1 MSQVTTIASAEPI
14 EGKQALERAYS
25 KVAWRIVPYLMLLQ
39 ILSWLDRVNV
49 GFAKLQMLPDLGF
62 SEAIYGLGAGIFFIG
77 YFLFEVPSNLLLE
90 KIGAR
95 KTLARITMLWGIVTV
110 LMMFVNSATSFYVLR
125 FLLGAFEAGLFP
137 GILLYSTYW
146 FPAPRRAQLVG
157 FYVGGSAVAGI
168 FGGPLAG
175 AIMNTMGGVSGLT
188 NWQWLFVLEG
198 IPSVIVGFI
207 TLFYLDDGPLKS
219 RWLSDT
225 EKRLIKEDLEL
236 DRRNAGP
243 RQKNFVAALAL
254 PRMWLLAL
262 VYFCLVSANATIA
275 FWSPSIIKGLGISN
289 NFYIGLIA
297 GIPYIVGVIAM
308 VLNGRHSDRTL
319 ERRYH
324 CAIAMSVAAVGLFL
338 VASLSADPVL
348 SLMALVLAAAGVLSA
363 FPPFWEIPML
373 ILTGTAAAGGVALI
387 NSIGNLSGFVAP
399 YLIGFL
405 KDVTGSL
412 SSGLYCVVGF
422 EIVGVLVILLLIPR
436 RAAPADAPSSTSL
449 S

>member
-1 MSQVTTIASAEPI
+1 MSQATAVPTPLSERQ
-14 EGKQALERAYS
+14 EALEGAYR
-25 KVAWRIVPYLMLLQ
+25 KAAWRIVPYLMLLQ

-62 SEAIYGLGAGIFFIG
+62 SEAVYGFGAGIFFVG

-95 KTLARITMLWGIVTV
+95 KTLARITLLWGIVTV
-110 LMMFVNSATSFYVLR
+110 LMMFVSSATSFYVPR

-137 GILLYSTYW
+137 GILLYSTRW
-146 FPAPRRAQLVG
+146 FPAARRAQLVG

-175 AIMNTMGGVSGLT
+175 AIMGAMGGVGGMT

-198 IPSVIVGFI
+198 IPSVLVGCF
-207 TLFYLDDGPLKS
+207 TLFYLVDAPGQAK
-219 RWLSDT
+219 WLSDR
-225 EKRLIKEDLEL
+225 EKSLIAEDLEL

-243 RQKNFVAALAL
+243 RQSNFAAALRI
-254 PRMWLLAL
+254 PRVWILT
-262 VYFCLVSANATIA
+262 VIYFCLVSANATIA
-275 FWSPSIIKGLGISN
+275 FWAPSIIRSLGVSN

-297 GIPYIVGVIAM
+297 GIPYIAGAICM

-324 CAIAMSVAAVGLFL
+324 CAVAMLIAGIGLFC
-338 VASLSADPVL
+338 VGSISGHPVL
-348 SLMALVLAAAGVLSA
+348 SLLALIVATAGVLSA
-363 FPPFWEIPML
+363 FPPFWELPML
-373 ILTGTAAAGGVALI
+373 ILSGTAAAGGLALI

-405 KDVTGSL
+405 KDATGSL

-422 EIVGVLVILLLIPR
+422 EVIGVLAILFLIPKS
-436 RAAPADAPSSTSL
+436 ATK
-449 S
+449 

>member
-1 MSQVTTIASAEPI
+1 VSRATVAVPTPLSE
-14 EGKQALERAYS
+14 KQEALEGAYL
-25 KVAWRIVPYLMLLQ
+25 KAAWRIVPYLMLLQ

-62 SEAIYGLGAGIFFIG
+62 SEAVYGFGAGIFFVG

-110 LMMFVNSATSFYVLR
+110 LMMFVSSATSFYVLR

-137 GILLYSTYW
+137 GILLYSTRW
-146 FPAPRRAQLVG
+146 FPAARRAQLVG

-175 AIMNTMGGVSGLT
+175 AIMGAMGGVGGMT

-198 IPSVIVGFI
+198 IPSVLVGCF
-207 TLFYLDDGPLKS
+207 TLFYLVDAPGQAK
-219 RWLSDT
+219 WLSDR
-225 EKRLIKEDLEL
+225 EKNLIADDLEL

-243 RQKNFVAALAL
+243 RQSSFIAALRI
-254 PRMWLLAL
+254 PRVWILT
-262 VYFCLVSANATIA
+262 VIYFCLVSANATIA
-275 FWSPSIIKGLGISN
+275 FWAPSIIRGLGISN

-297 GIPYIVGVIAM
+297 GIPYIAGAICM

-324 CAIAMSVAAVGLFL
+324 CAIAMLIAGIGLFF
-338 VASLSADPVL
+338 VGSLSGHPVL
-348 SLMALVLAAAGVLSA
+348 SLLALIVATAGVLSA
-363 FPPFWEIPML
+363 FPPFWELPML
-373 ILTGTAAAGGVALI
+373 ILSGTAAAGGLALI

-405 KDVTGSL
+405 KDATGSL

-422 EIVGVLVILLLIPR
+422 ELIGVLAILFLIPKS
-436 RAAPADAPSSTSL
+436 ATK
-449 S
+449 

>member
-1 MSQVTTIASAEPI
+1 MSRAAVVAPAQLSE
-14 EGKQALERAYS
+14 EQEALERAYH
-25 KVAWRIVPYLMLLQ
+25 KAAWRIVPYLMLLQ

-49 GFAKLQMLPDLGF
+49 GFAKLQMLSDLGF
-62 SEAIYGLGAGIFFIG
+62 SEAVYGFGAGIFFVG
-77 YFLFEVPSNLLLE
+77 YFLFEVPSNLLLTR
-90 KIGAR
+90 IGAR

-110 LMMFVNSATSFYVLR
+110 LMIFVNSATSFYVLR

-137 GILLYSTYW
+137 GILLYSTQW
-146 FPAPRRAQLVG
+146 FPARRRAQLVG

-175 AIMNTMGGVSGLT
+175 AIMSATGGVGGLT

-198 IPSVIVGFI
+198 IPSIIVGFI
-207 TLFYLDDGPLKS
+207 TLFYLVDGPSQAK
-219 RWLSDT
+219 WLSDR
-225 EKRLIKEDLEL
+225 EKRLIDEDLEL

-254 PRMWLLAL
+254 PRVWILA
-262 VYFCLVSANATIA
+262 VIYFCLVSANATIA
-275 FWSPSIIKGLGISN
+275 FWAPSIIKNLGVSN

-297 GIPYIVGVIAM
+297 GIPYIVGAICM

-324 CAIAMSVAAVGLFL
+324 CAVAMLTAAIGLFL
-338 VASLSADPVL
+338 VASLSDHPVL
-348 SLMALVLAAAGVLSA
+348 ALLALVVAAAGVLSA
-363 FPPFWEIPML
+363 FPPFWELPML
-373 ILTGTAAAGGVALI
+373 VLTGVAAAGGVALI

-405 KDVTGSL
+405 KDVTGSF

-422 EIVGVLVILLLIPR
+422 ELVGILMILLFIPK
-436 RAAPADAPSSTSL
+436 RAAT
-449 S
+449 

>member
-1 MSQVTTIASAEPI
+1 MSRAAIVAPAQLS
-14 EGKQALERAYS
+14 EGQAALERAYG
-25 KVAWRIVPYLMLLQ
+25 KAAWRIVPYLMLLQ

-62 SEAIYGLGAGIFFIG
+62 SETVYGFGAGIFFIG
-77 YFLFEVPSNLLLE
+77 YFLFEVPSNLLLTR
-90 KIGAR
+90 IGAR
-95 KTLARITMLWGIVTV
+95 KTLARITMLWGIATL
-110 LMMFVNSATSFYVLR
+110 LMIFVSSPMSFYMLR

-137 GILLYSTYW
+137 GILLYSTHW

-175 AIMNTMGGVSGLT
+175 AIMSATGGVGGLT

-198 IPSVIVGFI
+198 IPSIVVGFI
-207 TLFYLDDGPLKS
+207 TLFYLVDGPS
-219 RWLSDT
+219 QAGWLSER
-225 EKRLIKEDLEL
+225 EKRLIDEDLEL

-243 RQKNFVAALAL
+243 RQKNFVAALMH
-254 PRMWLLAL
+254 PRMWVLA
-262 VYFCLVSANATIA
+262 VIYFCLVSANATIA
-275 FWSPSIIKGLGISN
+275 FWAPSIIKTLGVTN

-297 GIPYIVGVIAM
+297 GVPYIVGAISM

-324 CAIAMSVAAVGLFL
+324 CAAAMLIAAIGLFL
-338 VASLSADPVL
+338 VAWLSGYPVL
-348 SLMALVLAAAGVLSA
+348 AMLALVVAAAGVLSA
-363 FPPFWEIPML
+363 FPPFWELPML
-373 ILTGTAAAGGVALI
+373 VLAGTAAAGGLALI
-387 NSIGNLSGFVAP
+387 NSVGNLSGFVAP

-405 KDVTGSL
+405 RDMTGSL

-422 EIVGVLVILLLIPR
+422 ELIGVLAILLLIPK
-436 RAAPADAPSSTSL
+436 RAET
-449 S
+449 

>member
-1 MSQVTTIASAEPI
+1 MSRAAVVAPAQLSEEQEV
-14 EGKQALERAYS
+14 LERAYH
-25 KVAWRIVPYLMLLQ
+25 KAAWRIVPYLMLLQ

-49 GFAKLQMLPDLGF
+49 GFAKLQMLSDLGF
-62 SEAIYGLGAGIFFIG
+62 SEAVYGFGAGIFFVG
-77 YFLFEVPSNLLLE
+77 YFLFEVPSNLLLTR
-90 KIGAR
+90 IGAR

-110 LMMFVNSATSFYVLR
+110 LMIFVNTATSFYALR
-125 FLLGAFEAGLFP
+125 LLLGAFEAGLFP
-137 GILLYSTYW
+137 GILLYSTQW
-146 FPAPRRAQLVG
+146 FPARRRAQLVG

-175 AIMNTMGGVSGLT
+175 AIMSATGGMGGLT

-207 TLFYLDDGPLKS
+207 TLLYLVDSPSQAK
-219 RWLSDT
+219 WLSDR
-225 EKRLIKEDLEL
+225 EKRLIDEDLEL

-254 PRMWLLAL
+254 PRVWILA
-262 VYFCLVSANATIA
+262 VIYFCLVSANATIA
-275 FWSPSIIKGLGISN
+275 FWAPSIIKSLGVSN

-297 GIPYIVGVIAM
+297 GIPYIVGAICM

-324 CAIAMSVAAVGLFL
+324 CAVAMLVAAIGLFL
-338 VASLSADPVL
+338 VASLSDHPVL
-348 SLMALVLAAAGVLSA
+348 ALLALVVAAAGVLSA
-363 FPPFWEIPML
+363 FPPFWEFPML
-373 ILTGTAAAGGVALI
+373 VLTGVAAAGGVALI

-405 KDVTGSL
+405 KDATGSL

-422 EIVGVLVILLLIPR
+422 ELVGVLMILLFIPK
-436 RAAPADAPSSTSL
+436 RAAT
-449 S
+449 

>member
-1 MSQVTTIASAEPI
+1 MSRAAVVAPAQLSE
-14 EGKQALERAYS
+14 EQEALERAYH
-25 KVAWRIVPYLMLLQ
+25 KAAWRIVPYLMLLQ

-49 GFAKLQMLPDLGF
+49 GFAKLQMLTDLGF
-62 SEAIYGLGAGIFFIG
+62 SEAVYGFGAGIFFVG
-77 YFLFEVPSNLLLE
+77 YFLFEVPSNLLLTR
-90 KIGAR
+90 IGAR

-110 LMMFVNSATSFYVLR
+110 LMIFVNSATSFYVLR

-137 GILLYSTYW
+137 GILLYSTQW
-146 FPAPRRAQLVG
+146 FPARRRAQLVG

-175 AIMNTMGGVSGLT
+175 AIMSTTGGVGGLT

-198 IPSVIVGFI
+198 IPSIAVGLI
-207 TLFYLDDGPLKS
+207 TLFYLVDAPSQAK
-219 RWLSDT
+219 WLSDR
-225 EKRLIKEDLEL
+225 EKRLVDEDLDL
-236 DRRNAGP
+236 DSRNAGP

-254 PRMWLLAL
+254 PRVWILAVIYL
-262 VYFCLVSANATIA
+262 CLVSANATIA
-275 FWSPSIIKGLGISN
+275 FWGPSIIKNLGVSN

-297 GIPYIVGVIAM
+297 GIPYIVGAICM

-324 CAIAMSVAAVGLFL
+324 CAVAMLIAAIGLFL
-338 VASLSADPVL
+338 VASLSDHPVL
-348 SLMALVLAAAGVLSA
+348 ALLALVVAAAGVLSA
-363 FPPFWEIPML
+363 FPPFWELPML
-373 ILTGTAAAGGVALI
+373 VLTGVAAAGGVALI

-405 KDVTGSL
+405 KDVTGSF

-422 EIVGVLVILLLIPR
+422 ELVGVLMILLFIPK
-436 RAAPADAPSSTSL
+436 RAAT
-449 S
+449 